1 MSRAAEIRAAPAFVT
16 HSPSSFGYGAAV
28 RPGAYTLVTLPAPA
42 AAAAVLA
49 LCGFAL
55 TACSSGPKSDPN
67 DPNAGLDAEI
77 LSWRNDLQAQ
87 QPLCRKKVDGQG
99 CVSFEVTCK
108 AMQTI
113 TPAEAAK
120 GVNAKVVAA
129 MTYSGHDKDGASSSG
144 SAFAMFSKA
153 GGKWSRAE
161 ARPVNMSTCAPL

>member
-1 MSRAAEIRAAPAFVT
+1 MKT
-16 HSPSSFGYGAAV
+16 
-28 RPGAYTLVTLPAPA
+28 PAPA
-42 AAAAVLA
+42 AAIALIAGLA
-49 LCGFAL
+49 LATLGL
-55 TACSSGPKSDPN
+55 TACSSGPKTDPN
-67 DPNAGLDAEI
+67 DPNAGLEAEV
-77 LSWRNDLQAQ
+77 LTWRNDLQSQ
-87 QPLCRKKVDGQG
+87 QPLCRKKVDGQT

-129 MTYSGHDKDGASSSG
+129 MSFSGHGKDGAPAQG

-161 ARPVNMSTCAPL
+161 AKPVNMGTCAPL